1 LQLLTQAAGGSP
13 RGSTRAIMTL
23 LNEPHGIKPHR
34 PLRDRD
40 EQRQLGSFQ
49 GQQLNRFCQAGKIL
63 LGPPVSS

>member
-1 LQLLTQAAGGSP
+1 MAHAQSVHALADTLYPIISQMAAGGSP

-40 EQRQLGSFQ
+40 EQNANWVPF
-49 GQQLNRFCQAGKIL
+49 KD
-63 LGPPVSS
+63 SS